1 MSHLY
6 MLDTN
11 IVSSFMRT
19 PKGPV
24 QRRALAAGAGASCVS
39 IMTAAELRFGATK
52 VASERLRKHAEDA
65 FDLFPIVPFEPP
77 ADAAYA
83 EIRTVLE
90 QRGTPIGPMDLLI
103 AAHALAL
110 DLTLVTA
117 NHREFS
123 RISGLRVENWL
134 D

>member
-1 MSHLY
+1 MSYLY

-24 QRRALAAGAGASCVS
+24 QRRALTAGAGASCVS
-39 IMTAAELRFGATK
+39 IITAAELRFGATK
-52 VASERLRKHAEDA
+52 VESERLQKHAEDA
-65 FDLFPIVPFEPP
+65 FDLFPVVPFEPP

-83 EIRTVLE
+83 EIRAALE
-90 QRGTPIGPMDLLI
+90 HKGTPIGPMDLLI

-110 DLTLVTA
+110 NLTLVTA

-123 RISGLRVENWL
+123 RIAGLRVENWL

>member
-1 MSHLY
+1 MSYRY

-11 IVSSFMRT
+11 IVSSFMRD

-24 QRRALAAGAGASCVS
+24 QRRALTAGAGAGCVS
-39 IMTAAELRFGATK
+39 IITAAELRFGATK

-65 FDLFPIVPFEPP
+65 FDLFPVVAFEPP
-77 ADAAYA
+77 ADATYA
-83 EIRTVLE
+83 EIRAVLE
-90 QRGTPIGPMDLLI
+90 RKGSPIGPMDLLI

-117 NHREFS
+117 NHREFA
-123 RISGLRVENWL
+123 RVSGLRVENWL

>member
-1 MSHLY
+1 MTFLY

-19 PKGPV
+19 PRGPV
-24 QRRALAAGAGASCVS
+24 QRRALAAGAGAACVS
-39 IMTAAELRFGATK
+39 IITAAELRFGATK

-65 FDLFPIVPFEPP
+65 FDLFPVVPFEPP

-83 EIRTVLE
+83 EIRALLE
-90 QRGTPIGPMDLLI
+90 HRGSPIGPMDLLI

-117 NHREFS
+117 NHREFA
-123 RISGLRVENWL
+123 RVPGLKIENWL
-134 D
+134 N